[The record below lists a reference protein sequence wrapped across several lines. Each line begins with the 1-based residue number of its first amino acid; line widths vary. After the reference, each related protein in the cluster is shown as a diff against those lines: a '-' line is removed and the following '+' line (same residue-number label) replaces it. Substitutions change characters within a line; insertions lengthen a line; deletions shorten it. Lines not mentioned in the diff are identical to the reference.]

1 MSRQLRT
8 TKSFRSDYKK
18 LSNDEVS
25 ETDVVVK
32 KLMNDEPLDAKY
44 RDHDLHGNYKG
55 CRECHIRPDLLL
67 VYKKGIDG
75 KLLILTL
82 YRISSR
88 TNIFDTKKSQKK
100 K

>member
-44 RDHDLHGNYKG
+44 RDHDLSGKYKG
-55 CRECHIRPDLLL
+55 TRECHVESEMLITKLSSIHIRQIMDSIRRLSPDKQRRL
-67 VYKKGIDG
+67 
-75 KLLILTL
+75 
-82 YRISSR
+82 
-88 TNIFDTKKSQKK
+88 
-100 K
+100 